1 MKKIFLFSISIILL
15 ANFVLAEEANPAS
28 VANAATAFNLENQAI
43 FDDALLIEG
52 YAKKYNTLSLD
63 IILEMIKDDTLSSLK
78 TAAAVRVF
86 KEKYSKEVVATQKSI
101 VEKILLKRLTRT
113 DSPFVQVEIL
123 HALCLVDRYRYFKSM
138 VPALLLKLDHYN
150 SAVYE
155 LSYRNLL
162 AILETP
168 PYRPR
173 EARIVFNTL
182 RNILFLSRRRLA
194 EIKEPNQQLKQKLQ
208 LVRWAIKVLGN
219 QELKRLPKEVIGL
232 L

>member
-1 MKKIFLFSISIILL
+1 MKNIFLFLILVVFQPQLVFAQETTGASI
-15 ANFVLAEEANPAS
+15 
-28 VANAATAFNLENQAI
+28 AFDLENQAI

-52 YAKKYNTLSLD
+52 FAKKYKTLSLD

-86 KEKYSKEVVATQKSI
+86 KEKYSKEVAVLQKRD
-101 VEKILLKRLTRT
+101 VEKVLLKRLNRT
-113 DSPFVQVEIL
+113 DSAFVQVEIL

-155 LSYRNLL
+155 LAYRNLL
-162 AILETP
+162 AIVETP

-194 EIKEPNQQLKQKLQ
+194 EVKEPNPQLKQKLQ

-219 QELKRLPKEVIGL
+219 QELKRLPKEVISL